1 MRNRVVITGI
11 GAVTPIGN
19 DAKTFWNNCREGI
32 SGIDYIKN
40 FDTTDFKVKIAAEV
54 KDFKAE
60 DYMDKK
66 EAKRMDRFNQFAVAA
81 ASEAVQDSGIDLGK
95 VNKYRFGVII
105 GSGIGGLGTI
115 QNECQKLLE
124 KGPSRVSPLFI
135 PMAISNMAS
144 GSVAIK
150 YGAKGLCTSVVTA
163 CASGTNAI
171 GDAFRALQNGIAD
184 VMIAGGAEASIT
196 PLGVAGFTSI
206 TALNTN
212 NEIDRASIP
221 FDKERAGFVIGEGSG
236 VLIMET
242 LEHALNRG
250 AKIYCEV
257 VGYGST
263 GDAYHMTQP
272 DPEAEGAARSMQLAI
287 EEANVSLEEV
297 SYINAH
303 GTSTY
308 YNDKIETLAI
318 KKLFGELAYKVPI
331 SSTKSMV
338 GHSLGA
344 SGAIEAVVCVNAIK
358 DNFIPPTIGYKV
370 PDEECDL
377 DYVPNVGRSA
387 EVNYTLSNSFG
398 FGGHNATIMFKK
410 WKEQ

>member
-60 DYMDKK
+60 DFMDKK

-81 ASEAVQDSGIDLGK
+81 ASEAVMDSGIDLEA

-171 GDAFRALQNGIAD
+171 GDAYRALQNGIAD
-184 VMIAGGAEASIT
+184 IMIAGGAEASIT

-212 NEIDRASIP
+212 NEIERASIP

-242 LEHALNRG
+242 LEHAINRG

-377 DYVPNVGRSA
+377 DYVPNVGRST

-410 WKEQ
+410 WKEK

>member
-171 GDAFRALQNGIAD
+171 GDAYRALQNGIAD
-184 VMIAGGAEASIT
+184 IMIAGGAEASIT